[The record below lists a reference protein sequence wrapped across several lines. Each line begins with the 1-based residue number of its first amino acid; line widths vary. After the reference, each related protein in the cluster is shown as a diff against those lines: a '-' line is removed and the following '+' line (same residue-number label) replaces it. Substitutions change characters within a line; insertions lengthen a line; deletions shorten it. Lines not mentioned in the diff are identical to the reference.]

1 MSSNISNNSIRIWCR
16 TKAKKGIKFL
26 DVSNEPEFFHPKS
39 ASNGK

>member
-26 DVSNEPEFFHPKS
+26 L
-39 ASNGK
+39 ASNAPASSHLILV